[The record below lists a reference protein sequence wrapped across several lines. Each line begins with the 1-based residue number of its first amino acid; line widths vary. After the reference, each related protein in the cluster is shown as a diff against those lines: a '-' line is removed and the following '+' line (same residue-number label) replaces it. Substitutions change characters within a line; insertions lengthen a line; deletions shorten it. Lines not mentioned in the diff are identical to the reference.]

1 MSVVVISIGGTIAST
16 ADSTDEGA
24 SPELSGADLVESV
37 PELRAVA
44 EIETRDFSN
53 VPSPHF
59 TIEQMHSIAETVRE
73 LAADDEVE
81 GVVVTQ
87 GTDILEE
94 TAYFVDLCC
103 DDATPVV
110 FTGAMRTPSSPG
122 ADGPANLLA
131 AVRVASSDAARDR
144 GVLVAFDDRV
154 YPAREVT
161 KAHSMATGA
170 FRAPEFGPVAA
181 IDEDRVTWRRAA
193 TNPDSAFAPS
203 RERLTSDVYAVTV
216 TADVPPGQ
224 IPAAAEAEALCLAAT
239 GAGHVPP
246 GIIEPLEVLRERG
259 VPVVATTRCPAGRL
273 ARHTYGFEGSEA
285 TLRELGCY
293 YSDLNL
299 QKTRVKTVVA
309 LAADGLDAAFDR
321 PGAPGAD

>member
-1 MSVVVISIGGTIAST
+1 MSVVVVSTGGTIASR
-16 ADSTDEGA
+16 ASAPDEGA

-37 PELRAVA
+37 PDLRKVA
-44 EIETRDFSN
+44 EIRTREFSN

-59 TIEQMHSIAETVRE
+59 TVEQMHSLTGVVRE
-73 LAADDEVE
+73 LAAEGGVE

-87 GTDILEE
+87 GTDVLEE
-94 TAYFVDLCC
+94 TAYFVDLCY

-122 ADGPANLLA
+122 ADGPRNLLA
-131 AVRVASSDAARDR
+131 AVRTAASDAARDR
-144 GVLVAFDDRV
+144 GVLVAFGDRV

-170 FRAPEFGPVAA
+170 FRAPEFGPLAVL
-181 IDEDRVTWRRAA
+181 DEDRLTWRRTAA
-193 TNPDSAFAPS
+193 NPDPTFTPA
-203 RERLTSDVYAVTV
+203 RERLTNDVYAVTV
-216 TADVPPGQ
+216 TADMPPSQ
-224 IPAAAEAEALCLAAT
+224 VAAASSADAVCLAAT

-246 GIIEPLEVLRERG
+246 GIIDPLEALREQG
-259 VPVVATTRCPAGRL
+259 VPVVATTRCPEGRL

-299 QKTRVKTVVA
+299 QKTRVKTIVA
-309 LAADGLDAAFDR
+309 LAAGKLDAAFDR
-321 PGAPGAD
+321 PGARAD